1 MAAFLDEYLFYILIG
16 LAVLLAIRI
25 FTLPIKFFFRLLW
38 NTFLGF
44 LLLLLFNMLGGLIEL
59 TIGINVVTALI
70 AGVLG
75 IPGVILMLLVKW
87 LYLQ

>member
-44 LLLLLFNMLGGLIEL
+44 LLLLLFNMLGGLIGL
-59 TIGINVVTALI
+59 TIGINAVTALI